1 MSAQP
6 PASPSPNVA
15 PPTPLPKDD
24 ATVGIHSRPLTASS
38 AGQEIGSTL
47 AGTLQAAEP
56 SGPSRLVIPMAGVAS
71 STMVT
76 HGDPT
81 RPPRTPP
88 GPDNPFKSPEGSQ
101 FSHHGLHH
109 FDSQSRVSH
118 KVPNQGNS
126 VSLLPHDGDS
136 HPLPPPPPQP
146 VRLSDRPP
154 AGRQWTGGTRT
165 SNRRSAID
173 WIVPVSEEGEVQE
186 KVSPQSSLTLQFPC
200 IDLTSIEAVFST
212 SSCLCSHLQAAP

>member
-6 PASPSPNVA
+6 PASPSPNVTT
-15 PPTPLPKDD
+15 PTPLPQDD
-24 ATVGIHSRPLTASS
+24 ANVGIHSRPLTASS
-38 AGQEIGSTL
+38 AGPEIGSTS
-47 AGTLQAAEP
+47 AGTLQA
-56 SGPSRLVIPMAGVAS
+56 SGPSRLVIPGAGVAS
-71 STMVT
+71 STVVL

-101 FSHHGLHH
+101 LSHHGLHQ

-118 KVPNQGNS
+118 KVVNHGNS
-126 VSLLPHDGDS
+126 TSLLPHDGDS
-136 HPLPPPPPQP
+136 HPLPPPPQP
-146 VRLSDRPP
+146 VRLGDRPL

-173 WIVPVSEEGEVQE
+173 WIVPVSEGGEVQE
-186 KVSPQSSLTLQFPC
+186 KVSLSPRL
-200 IDLTSIEAVFST
+200 
-212 SSCLCSHLQAAP
+212 LCNS